1 MSVIA
6 VPANRSKR
14 AGVPRLVRRLALCS
28 MLLSTQV
35 AAQGFDPDRAYSAAA
50 LREDFALLRRA
61 LEEAHAGLYRYSS
74 KAAIDRMFD
83 DASAR
88 LRAPM
93 TELDFLRVVGP
104 VVAGVNDGHT
114 GWSPSTG
121 LSRYLDTQPI
131 LLPFA
136 LRFVDGRAYLFQDLS
151 DEPVLEMGA
160 ELTHL
165 NGLAMGDV
173 VARLLPVI
181 SSDGRVVTSKYRRAL
196 ENVSTL
202 GRLYSIVFG
211 VTTQFELT
219 YRPIGDGAPETV
231 TVQGIT
237 VAQLRQRFAER
248 YPQAAAAQS
257 RPPIEFAWRDGVPIL
272 TVRTFGGGLHGRAG
286 IDYAT
291 FLRNAF
297 AELAE
302 RGAERLIID
311 VRGNGGGSDDYG
323 KLLAAHLLNHPF
335 DYYAALEIN
344 ATHFSFMEHTDQPQ
358 WTIPEDRVRAN
369 ARGVY
374 DVLGHPNLGPQ
385 QPAEPVFGGD
395 VIILIDGASFSATGE
410 FTSVIHHLGRAT
422 FVGEESG
429 AGYYG
434 NTSGGG
440 AMLTLPNTG
449 VRVRIPFIRYS
460 CAVSGYEPT
469 DRGLIP
475 DHVVTPTIADLLAGH
490 DPALDFALELAR
502 RR

>member
-1 MSVIA
+1 MS
-6 VPANRSKR
+6 RSS
-14 AGVPRLVRRLALCS
+14 GLPRLVCRLVLGS
-28 MLLSTQV
+28 MLVSTGIG
-35 AAQGFDPDRAYSAAA
+35 AQGFDPDRTHPVAA

-74 KAAIDRMFD
+74 KADIDRMFD
-83 DASAR
+83 DAAAR
-88 LRAPM
+88 LRGPM
-93 TELDFLRVVGP
+93 TELEFLRVLGP
-104 VVAGVNDGHT
+104 VVGGVNDGHT
-114 GWSPSTG
+114 GWSPSPG
-121 LSRYLDTQPI
+121 LSGYLGTQPI

-151 DEPVLEMGA
+151 DEPALEMGV

-173 VARLLPVI
+173 VARLLPFI

-196 ENVSTL
+196 ENASTF
-202 GRLYSIVFG
+202 GRLYGIAFG
-211 VTTQFELT
+211 VTTRFELT
-219 YRPIGDGAPETV
+219 YRPMGGGAPETV
-231 TVQGIT
+231 TVRGIT
-237 VAQLRQRFAER
+237 TAQLRQRFAER
-248 YPQAAAAQS
+248 YPQAVAAQS

-272 TVRTFGGGLHGRAG
+272 TVRTFGGGLYGRAG
-286 IDYAT
+286 IDYAG
-291 FLRNAF
+291 FLRDAF

-302 RGAERLIID
+302 RGAERLVID

-323 KLLAAHLLNHPF
+323 KLLAAHLLNRPF

-344 ATHFSFMEHTDQPQ
+344 APSFSFMEYTDQPR
-358 WTIPEDRVRAN
+358 WTMPANQVRAN

-395 VIILIDGASFSATGE
+395 VIILIDGGSFSATGE
-410 FTSVIHHLGRAT
+410 FTSVVHHLGRAT

-434 NTSGGG
+434 NVSGGG
-440 AMLTLPNTG
+440 ATLSLPTTR

-469 DRGLIP
+469 DRGLMP
-475 DHVVTPTIADLLAGH
+475 DHEVTPTIEDLLAER
-490 DPALDFALELAR
+490 DPAMEFALGLAR